1 MKKLMSLD
9 KDRKFRKEKDIMD
22 SGLDATAIKS
32 AV

>member
-9 KDRKFRKEKDIMD
+9 KDRKFRKEKDITD

-32 AV
+32 AA